1 MDNASQKGGI
11 RRGLILSFGALMMI
25 FNGLIYAWSIFVA
38 PLESAFGWNRGQ
50 TSLVF
55 TLSMSVSILG
65 QIAGGHG
72 ASRGRQGPML
82 RVAAVLL
89 TLGFIWASAINS
101 LPPLY
106 VSYGILCGFAVG
118 ISYNTVISTV
128 LSHFP
133 ERTGFA
139 SGILLM
145 AFGLGSLVLGSAT
158 TSLILH
164 YGWRTAFR
172 ALAVGFGAVTFAGSL
187 IVVPA
192 DRKVKEEGSS
202 ADPGPRD
209 MIREGPY
216 AKFFI
221 WAVLM
226 SSTGLLILGHAAPYA
241 AELGASVELAALSAG
256 FISIFNGISRLIFGH
271 LYDRRG
277 HVTAMFLTCT
287 LYIIATAGLVAAYFI
302 GSLWILFPSYA
313 VLGLAYGGG
322 PVTVS
327 TYIKER
333 YGDGH
338 YGVNLGITNLN
349 IVVASF
355 IGPLLAGMLRSTW
368 QSYLP
373 AFVLM
378 FMFVSVAFALV
389 PHRRDNIADT
399 RSVDD
404 FVKN

>member
-1 MDNASQKGGI
+1 MHISSMAGGP

-25 FNGLIYAWSIFVA
+25 FNGLIYAWSIFIA

-65 QIAGGHG
+65 QIAGGHT

-82 RVAAVLL
+82 RLAAVLL
-89 TLGFIWASAINS
+89 ALGFGWASAIHS

-106 VSYGILCGFAVG
+106 VSYGVLCGFAVG
-118 ISYNTVISTV
+118 ISYNTVIATV
-128 LSHFP
+128 LGHFP

-164 YGWRTAFR
+164 YGWRIAFR
-172 ALAVGFGAVTFAGSL
+172 VLAIGFGIITLLGSFV
-187 IVVPA
+187 VVPA
-192 DRKVKEEGSS
+192 GRKPEDRGSP
-202 ADPGPRD
+202 ADPAPRD
-209 MIREGPY
+209 MIREGSY
-216 AKFFI
+216 IKFFI

-226 SSTGLLILGHAAPYA
+226 SSAGLLILGHAAPYA
-241 AELGASVELAALSAG
+241 ADLGASAELAALSAG
-256 FISIFNGISRLIFGH
+256 FISIFNGLSRLICGH

-277 HVTAMFLTCT
+277 HIAVMSLSCA
-287 LYIIATAGLVAAYFI
+287 LYLVATIGLVAAYFI
-302 GSLWILFPSYA
+302 DSLWILFPSYA

-333 YGDGH
+333 YGDRH

-355 IGPLLAGMLRSTW
+355 IGPLLAGMLRSLW
-368 QSYLP
+368 HSYLP
-373 AFVLM
+373 AFVMM
-378 FMFVSVAFALV
+378 FMFVSVAFALI
-389 PHRRDNIADT
+389 PRGQ
-399 RSVDD
+399 SVE
-404 FVKN
+404 